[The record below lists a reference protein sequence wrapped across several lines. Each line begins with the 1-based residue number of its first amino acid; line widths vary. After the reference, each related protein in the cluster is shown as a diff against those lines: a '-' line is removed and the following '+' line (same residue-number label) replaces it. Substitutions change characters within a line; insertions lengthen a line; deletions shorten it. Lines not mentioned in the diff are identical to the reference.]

1 MSLSSG
7 LGTEGTSLSECVK
20 ERGRGVEGETG
31 GAENTSQRSRCEEE
45 KCPVA
50 ERVKHKCK
58 KKDSF
63 QLIFL
68 VLRFL
73 RKKASPVIF
82 VMGFL
87 IRHCIHKN

>member
-31 GAENTSQRSRCEEE
+31 DAENTSQRSRCEEE

-50 ERVKHKCK
+50 ERVKPKSKTK
-58 KKDSF
+58 KTVSSSF
-63 QLIFL
+63 
-68 VLRFL
+68 
-73 RKKASPVIF
+73 S
-82 VMGFL
+82 
-87 IRHCIHKN
+87 